1 MTDQEKDDV
10 SSNQEIN
17 NQTNTEDTIAVSEP
31 VPSEQSEEKK
41 EELSQEVQNWRALRE
56 KATQAEKERD
66 EALRRLQEREKER
79 EKERENIKEEEIL
92 LRDDDLLEGKHLKS
106 FEKKQAQRIASLE
119 YQLIESR
126 LKSEY
131 PDFNSVV
138 TNDTLGMLRDTDPE
152 LAESIAANPNIYS
165 KAVAAYRSIKRYDLY
180 KNDVYSREKEK
191 VHSNTIKPRPASSLS
206 PQQGESPLSHANA
219 FAEGLTPELKQQLW
233 KEMQECRKKS

>member
-10 SSNQEIN
+10 SSTQEIN

-66 EALRRLQEREKER
+66 EALRRLQERESHLQ
-79 EKERENIKEEEIL
+79 ERENIKEEEV
-92 LRDDDLLEGKHLKS
+92 RDDDLLEGKHLKS

-131 PDFNSVV
+131 PDFNTVV